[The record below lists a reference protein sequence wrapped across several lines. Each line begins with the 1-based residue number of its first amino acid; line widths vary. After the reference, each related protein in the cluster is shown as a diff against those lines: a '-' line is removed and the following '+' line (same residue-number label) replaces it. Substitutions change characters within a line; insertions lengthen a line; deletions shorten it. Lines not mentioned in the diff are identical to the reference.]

1 MLELFNKL
9 HEILIAQIVHYKELF
24 ILLHEEK
31 ELIKNSAT
39 DDLHKNSRKKES
51 VILLINTLEE
61 DCKNILEQ
69 LNDKAPVDMRPVTL
83 SKIIRT
89 IKMPRLKDLKN
100 TYLELIS
107 LVREIKEINEDNRM
121 YLNGSLRAVQG
132 SISFLISCAKAG
144 TPFYAQDGH
153 LKSESLTSAMISEEV

>member
-9 HEILIAQIVHYKELF
+9 HEVLIAQIVHYKELF

-39 DDLHKNSRKKES
+39 DDLHNNSHKKES
-51 VILLINTLEE
+51 IIRQINVLDK

-69 LNDKAPVDMRPVTL
+69 LNDKAPVNIRPLTL

-89 IKMPRLKDLKN
+89 IKTPRLKNLKN
-100 TYLELIS
+100 TYSELIS
-107 LVREIKEINEDNRM
+107 LVREIKEINEDNRT

-132 SISFLISCAKAG
+132 SISFLISCAKSG
-144 TPFYAQDGH
+144 TPFYAQNGH
-153 LKSESLTSAMISEEV
+153 LKSESLTRAMISEEV